1 MEIIKKID
9 IKNFNLYTILSIL
22 VLLAGIFLW
31 IDWIV
36 RYGII
41 YDLGI
46 YSLVIVFIL
55 AGIIGLIL
63 SLMKKEEIED

>member
-22 VLLAGIFLW
+22 VLLAGILLW
-31 IDWIV
+31 IDWII

-46 YSLVIVFIL
+46 YSLVIVFIIS
-55 AGIIGLIL
+55 GIIGLIL

>member
-1 MEIIKKID
+1 MEIIKKIN

-36 RYGII
+36 RYGIL

-46 YSLVIVFIL
+46 YSLVIVFII
-55 AGIIGLIL
+55 AGIIGFIL
-63 SLMKKEEIED
+63 SLLKKEEVED

>member
-1 MEIIKKID
+1 MDLIKKIN
-9 IKNFNLYTILSIL
+9 IKNFNFYTIISIL

-31 IDWIV
+31 IDWII
-36 RYGII
+36 RYGIL

-46 YSLVIVFIL
+46 YSLVIVFII

-63 SLMKKEEIED
+63 SLMEKEEVED

>member
-31 IDWIV
+31 IDWIL

-46 YSLVIVFIL
+46 YSLVIVFII
-55 AGIIGLIL
+55 AGIIGFIL
-63 SLMKKEEIED
+63 SLLKKEEVED